1 MSCRNLTHS
10 LTVSISLKAILRKN
24 LALIFENVCFERWG
38 LALIYSSQTPWQGV
52 NIAQKTGKDENIL
65 LSCFSI
71 NPIISQLQ
79 WDFVLRLFFEGKT
92 HFRSWCSWH
101 LRGGRRCPRCRT
113 PSWSR
118 RPPAR
123 APRGKAAKEKTLKLG
138 WGGHDQRRGGGA
150 GEGESVCQLL
160 AVSV

>member
-38 LALIYSSQTPWQGV
+38 LALIYSSQTPWHGV
-52 NIAQKTGKDENIL
+52 NIAQKNRKGWKYPSL
-65 LSCFSI
+65 LLLHQPHYIPTSMR
-71 NPIISQLQ
+71 
-79 WDFVLRLFFEGKT
+79 LRLKVVFWRKDSLPFLMFMTSERRAEMPSVPDSLMESPT
-92 HFRSWCSWH
+92 TRSS
-101 LRGGRRCPRCRT
+101 
-113 PSWSR
+113 SSR
-118 RPPAR
+118 KSCKR
-123 APRGKAAKEKTLKLG
+123 KELG
-138 WGGHDQRRGGGA
+138 WYEEAMIREGGC